1 MISGRQDAKYS
12 MVFMKVLKFVLLS
25 FSLLFVVPISLS
37 GQDHRDWSYNL
48 SIYEVNVRQYTS
60 SGTFSEFGTHLDRL
74 KDLGAGILWFMPIHP
89 IGVQNRI
96 GSLGSYYSVKDY
108 YGVNPEFGTLD
119 NFKTLVDSIHAKGM
133 YVLLDWVGNHT
144 SWDNSLT
151 ITHPEWYIKDGNGKF
166 IPPPG
171 TNWSDVIQLDYS
183 KQGLRQYMI
192 AAMKFWINETDI
204 DGFRCDAV
212 SFMPLDF
219 WTTAIA
225 ELKNIKPGILMIA
238 EDDKTQ
244 YQYAGFDMSYAWG
257 LYGFGKGVLINIVNG
272 TNNANFVSSY
282 ATQENNNYPAPHYR
296 MYFTSNH
303 DENSWYGTAFELF
316 GNAAEVFAVLTST
329 FRSMPLIY
337 SGQEAGLNHRLK
349 FFDKD
354 EIIWQPHPFNEM
366 YKILFQLKRKNKA
379 LWNGASGGQLQ
390 RVLTTN
396 NPAIFAF
403 VREKENYK
411 VFEILNL
418 TAGEKTFTLQG
429 ALYPG
434 KYRDVFTNDSVTFSE
449 NTDITLPA
457 WGYKVFEIGSGI
469 TGVENDEIPVEEYN
483 LHQNYPNPFNPAT
496 KISFSIP
503 EQGLVTIKVY
513 NLLGEVVTTLLN
525 DQLKGGTYEVDFN
538 ASDLSSGIFFYTI
551 NVNNYAAAKKMLLI
565 K

>member
-1 MISGRQDAKYS
+1 
-12 MVFMKVLKFVLLS
+12 
-25 FSLLFVVPISLS
+25 
-37 GQDHRDWSYNL
+37 
-48 SIYEVNVRQYTS
+48 
-60 SGTFSEFGTHLDRL
+60 
-74 KDLGAGILWFMPIHP
+74 
-89 IGVQNRI
+89 
-96 GSLGSYYSVKDY
+96 
-108 YGVNPEFGTLD
+108 
-119 NFKTLVDSIHAKGM
+119 
-133 YVLLDWVGNHT
+133 
-144 SWDNSLT
+144 
-151 ITHPEWYIKDGNGKF
+151 
-166 IPPPG
+166 
-171 TNWSDVIQLDYS
+171 
-183 KQGLRQYMI
+183 
-192 AAMKFWINETDI
+192 MKFWINETDI

-219 WTTAIA
+219 WTTVIA

-244 YQYAGFDMSYAWG
+244 YQFAGFDMSYAWG

-272 TNNANFVSSY
+272 TNNANYVNSY

-303 DENSWYGTAFELF
+303 DENSWYGTVYELF

-337 SGQEAGLNHRLK
+337 SGQEAGLNKRLL

-354 EIIWQPHPFNEM
+354 EIIWQPHPFADM
-366 YKILFQLKRKNKA
+366 YRKLFQLKKNNKA

-403 VREKENYK
+403 VRSKENCK
-411 VFEILNL
+411 VFEIFNL
-418 TAGEKTFTLQG
+418 TNQEKTFTLQG

-449 NTDITLPA
+449 NTEITLPA
-457 WGYKVFEIGSGI
+457 WGYKVYEIGSGI
-469 TGVENDEIPVEEYN
+469 TGVENDEITLEEFN
-483 LHQNYPNPFNPAT
+483 LHQNYPNPFNPVT
-496 KISFSIP
+496 RISFSFP

-513 NLLGEVVTTLLN
+513 NLLGEAVSTLLN
-525 DQLKGGTYEVDFN
+525 NQLKSGTYEVDFN
-538 ASDLSSGIFFYTI
+538 ASGLSSGIYFYNI
-551 NVNNYAAAKKMLLI
+551 NVNNYAATKKMLLL